1 MDRLSQN
8 ARVLEYLA
16 ENPGA
21 TARDIFDS
29 CRVNSP
35 RKRISELR
43 ATHRIDDVWDESVDE
58 LGIRT
63 RYKRYFLMGVVLQ

>member
-1 MDRLSQN
+1 MDRMKQN
-8 ARVLEYLA
+8 ALVLEYLRD
-16 ENPGA
+16 NPGA

-43 ATHRIDDVWDESVDE
+43 ASHRIDDIWDVSTDE
-58 LGIRT
+58 YGIKT
-63 RYKRYFLMGVVLQ
+63 RYKRYFLMR